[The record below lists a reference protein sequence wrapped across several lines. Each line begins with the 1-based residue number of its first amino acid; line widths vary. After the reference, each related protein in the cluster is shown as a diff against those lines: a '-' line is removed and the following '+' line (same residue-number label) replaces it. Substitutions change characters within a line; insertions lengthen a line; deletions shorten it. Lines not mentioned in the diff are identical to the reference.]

1 MAKIEFFCD
10 TLTKT
15 MDKNKG
21 RPTSLPMKV
30 SVDIV
35 LTQYSVYVWEPIE
48 DFPCDLGVRD
58 NALIPIVLQG
68 TRGKEQSLANLPS
81 CEIDSPSKRGRW
93 VWAVLLTRFVK
104 PLMPR
109 DELFHLWCF
118 FIDVLQSTPLISK
131 SLPIRI
137 APNGN
142 LLLLSQI
149 ARNKKIEGDYFSSI
163 RGRSCRPMV

>member
-1 MAKIEFFCD
+1 
-10 TLTKT
+10 

-68 TRGKEQSLANLPS
+68 ARAVSYTHLDVYKRQIQTTERYAHVTPKKLFDEFEQFLSFT
-81 CEIDSPSKRGRW
+81 EE
-93 VWAVLLTRFVK
+93 LT
-104 PLMPR
+104 LT
-109 DELFHLWCF
+109 L
-118 FIDVLQSTPLISK
+118 
-131 SLPIRI
+131 
-137 APNGN
+137 
-142 LLLLSQI
+142 
-149 ARNKKIEGDYFSSI
+149 
-163 RGRSCRPMV
+163 